1 MAWQTVSPVA
11 PFNAPAPAPDL
22 EKVIILMT
30 DGDNTQN
37 RWTNSQTSI
46 DTRTQKACDNAKAAG
61 IKLYTVRVIAGN
73 ATLLKGCATN
83 PDMYF
88 DVQQASQLNT
98 VFSAIAQKLTNLRI
112 SK

>member
-1 MAWQTVSPVA
+1 LSNVA

-37 RWTNSQTSI
+37 RWTTSQSSI
-46 DTRTQKACDNAKAAG
+46 DARTAKACDNVKAAG

-73 ATLLKGCATN
+73 ASLLQACATK

-88 DVQQASQLNT
+88 NVQEAGQLNS
-98 VFSAIAQKLTNLRI
+98 VFGSIAQKLANLRI